1 MHTHAGEL
9 LAEALASVPEKENVA
24 AMGWG
29 DCAWRLGVYAPFS
42 GHLFHLI
49 LFLFIYIDLCAIKN
63 YINRNRGASGMAAW
77 VLVFVCISTSPSL

>member
-49 LFLFIYIDLCAIKN
+49 LFLFIYI
-63 YINRNRGASGMAAW
+63 
-77 VLVFVCISTSPSL
+77 